1 MGDIASLNLIIIKRG
16 EQDLPGLTDG
26 DPVPRRLGP
35 KRVGKIMKMFNLT
48 WKDDVNDY
56 VVRRKVVTKSG
67 NKILK
72 KNRKSKD
79 CSLRESFNEGSIR
92 HADWRD
98 AKRNREGK
106 RRSTTRCWRRE
117 ITTSPKRSKRWR
129 RQCKKKRANPRGE
142 RADIEHVQITWTV
155 CNIDVLLV
163 FHLTCRL

>member
-1 MGDIASLNLIIIKRG
+1 MASLNMIIVKRG

-67 NKILK
+67 NKIS

-92 HADWRD
+92 HVDWRD

-117 ITTSPKRSKRWR
+117 T
-129 RQCKKKRANPRGE
+129 
-142 RADIEHVQITWTV
+142 
-155 CNIDVLLV
+155 
-163 FHLTCRL
+163 